1 MLELYVVT
9 SDLIININSNEP
21 LKCKIRGAVLAA
33 SIEHMDMP
41 IMMLAKCSSM
51 EASLRFYSRFVPGC
65 NSFCCVFQR
74 PPDSVLIYTSRRIIR
89 SNPLGN
95 VNLTTLKSGMDRLA
109 SPPFSD
115 ATVVSTVHPISGAV
129 ADTCG

>member
-9 SDLIININSNEP
+9 SDLIKNINQNEP
-21 LKCKIRGAVLAA
+21 LKCKIREAVLFRG
-33 SIEHMDMP
+33 
-41 IMMLAKCSSM
+41 
-51 EASLRFYSRFVPGC
+51 ASLFYPRFVPGC
-65 NSFCCVFQR
+65 NSFWCVFQR

-95 VNLTTLKSGMDRLA
+95 VNLTTSRSGMDRLA
-109 SPPFSD
+109 SPPCSG

>member
-1 MLELYVVT
+1 MIELNVVT
-9 SDLIININSNEP
+9 TNLIKYINPNEP

-33 SIEHMDMP
+33 NIEHVDMP
-41 IMMLAKCSSM
+41 IMMLAKHSLM
-51 EASLRFYSRFVPGC
+51 EAWLIFYSRFVPGY

-74 PPDSVLIYTSRRIIR
+74 PPDSVLIYTLRRIIR

-95 VNLTTLKSGMDRLA
+95 VNLTTLRCGMDRLA
-109 SPPFSD
+109 SPPCSD